1 MAWHWSTWCCWVL
14 FDSRPVGGRR
24 RSVAI
29 ATCHGFVLA
38 LAIAP
43 AVAQRPAY
51 RLQLSDTIGQ
61 TNRYRLAFDI
71 RIRAEISGQGEPDER
86 TKKLMETLASG
97 MEMRT
102 AVEYEQRLVGVD
114 EDSTRVYNVRWHDY
128 QFSGKLGDE
137 EIPPPPGYLESMR
150 DLLSQTARMRAT
162 PSGRT
167 IDVTYS
173 HPRLSG
179 LTSGLD
185 RGGMPTY
192 LPEEPVVIGDSWSS
206 TAEIPLGMGAGG
218 SLSLK
223 LDHTLREVRTS
234 PEGPIAVIELKGS
247 YSQLQ
252 GFEDSGFGVPMHVQA
267 SLTGSSLFDIDR
279 GRFVGGRYEIDMFA
293 LHAAEGIEI
302 QLTGHANGGLELVN
316 AR

>member
-1 MAWHWSTWCCWVL
+1 M
-14 FDSRPVGGRR
+14 
-24 RSVAI
+24 
-29 ATCHGFVLA
+29 
-38 LAIAP
+38 
-43 AVAQRPAY
+43 
-51 RLQLSDTIGQ
+51 
-61 TNRYRLAFDI
+61 
-71 RIRAEISGQGEPDER
+71 RAEISGQGEPDER
-86 TKKLMETLASG
+86 TKKLMDTLASG

-102 AVEYEQRLVGVD
+102 VVEYEQRLVGVD
-114 EDSTRVYNVRWHDY
+114 TDSARVFNVRWHDY
-128 QFSGKLGDE
+128 QFSGVLGDE
-137 EIPPPPGYLESMR
+137 EISPPPGYLESMR
-150 DLLSQTARMRAT
+150 DLLSQTASVRTT
-162 PSGRT
+162 PSGQT

-192 LPEEPVVIGDSWSS
+192 LPEEPVVVGDSWSS

-218 SLSLK
+218 SLSLQ
-223 LDHTLREVRTS
+223 LDHTLREVMS
-234 PEGPIAVIELKGS
+234 GPNGPIAVIEMTGS

-252 GFEDSGFGVPMHVQA
+252 GFEESGLGEPMHVQA

-293 LHAAEGIEI
+293 LHAAEGVEI

>member
-1 MAWHWSTWCCWVL
+1 M
-14 FDSRPVGGRR
+14 
-24 RSVAI
+24 
-29 ATCHGFVLA
+29 
-38 LAIAP
+38 
-43 AVAQRPAY
+43 
-51 RLQLSDTIGQ
+51 
-61 TNRYRLAFDI
+61 
-71 RIRAEISGQGEPDER
+71 RAEISGQGEPDER

-114 EDSTRVYNVRWHDY
+114 ADSVRVFNVRWHDY
-128 QFSGKLGDE
+128 QFSGRLGDE

-167 IDVTYS
+167 LDVTYS
-173 HPRLSG
+173 DPRLSG

-192 LPEEPVVIGDSWSS
+192 LPEEPVAVGDSWSS
-206 TAEIPLGMGAGG
+206 TAEIPLGMGTGG
-218 SLSLK
+218 SLSLQ
-223 LDHTLREVRTS
+223 LNHTLREVRMDS
-234 PEGPIAVIELKGS
+234 DGPIAVIDLTGS

-252 GFEDSGFGVPMHVQA
+252 GFEESGFGEPMHVQA

-279 GRFVGGRYEIDMFA
+279 GRFVGGQYEIDMFA
-293 LHAAEGIEI
+293 LHAAEGVEI
-302 QLTGHANGGLELVN
+302 QLTGHANGRLELMN

>member
-1 MAWHWSTWCCWVL
+1 M
-14 FDSRPVGGRR
+14 
-24 RSVAI
+24 
-29 ATCHGFVLA
+29 
-38 LAIAP
+38 
-43 AVAQRPAY
+43 
-51 RLQLSDTIGQ
+51 
-61 TNRYRLAFDI
+61 
-71 RIRAEISGQGEPDER
+71 RAEISGQGEPDER
-86 TKKLMETLASG
+86 TKKLMEALASG

-114 EDSTRVYNVRWHDY
+114 VDSVRVFNVRWHDY
-128 QFSGKLGDE
+128 QFSGRLGDE

-150 DLLSQTARMRAT
+150 DLLSQTARMRVT

-167 IDVTYS
+167 LDVTYS
-173 HPRLSG
+173 SPRLSG

-192 LPEEPVVIGDSWSS
+192 LPEEPVAVGDSWSS

-218 SLSLK
+218 SLSLQ
-223 LDHTLREVRTS
+223 LDHTLREVMTD
-234 PEGPIAVIELKGS
+234 PDGPIAVIELTGS

-252 GFEDSGFGVPMHVQA
+252 GFEESGFGVPMHVQA

-293 LHAAEGIEI
+293 LHAAEGVEI
-302 QLTGHANGGLELVN
+302 QMTGHANGRLELVN

>member
-1 MAWHWSTWCCWVL
+1 M
-14 FDSRPVGGRR
+14 
-24 RSVAI
+24 
-29 ATCHGFVLA
+29 
-38 LAIAP
+38 
-43 AVAQRPAY
+43 
-51 RLQLSDTIGQ
+51 
-61 TNRYRLAFDI
+61 
-71 RIRAEISGQGEPDER
+71 RAEISGQGDPDER

-102 AVEYEQRLVGVD
+102 AVEYEQRLVGVGA
-114 EDSTRVYNVRWHDY
+114 DSVRVFNVRWHDY
-128 QFSGKLGDE
+128 QFSGRLGDE

-167 IDVTYS
+167 LDVTYS

-192 LPEEPVVIGDSWSS
+192 LPEEPVVVGDSWSS

-218 SLSLK
+218 SLSLQ
-223 LDHTLREVRTS
+223 LDHTLREVRAD
-234 PEGPIAVIELKGS
+234 PDGPIAVIELTGS

-252 GFEDSGFGVPMHVQA
+252 GFEESGFGEPMHVQA

-293 LHAAEGIEI
+293 LHAAEGVEI
-302 QLTGHANGGLELVN
+302 QLTGHANGRLELVN

>member
-1 MAWHWSTWCCWVL
+1 M
-14 FDSRPVGGRR
+14 GGTRK
-24 RSVAI
+24 SVAP
-29 ATCHGFVLA
+29 ASGCGLLLA
-38 LAIAP
+38 LALAP
-43 AVAQRPAY
+43 AVAQAPEY
-51 RLQLSDTIGQ
+51 RLQLSETVGQ
-61 TNRYRLAFDI
+61 TSRYRLAFDI
-71 RIRAEISGQGEPDER
+71 RMRAEIAGQGDPDER
-86 TKKLMETLASG
+86 TQKLMDTLASG

-114 EDSTRVYNVRWHDY
+114 EDSARVFNVRWHDY

-137 EIPPPPGYLESMR
+137 DVPPPPGYLESLR
-150 DLLSQTARMRAT
+150 DLLSQTARVRT
-162 PSGRT
+162 SPSGRT

-173 HPRLSG
+173 NPRLAG

-192 LPEEPVVIGDSWSS
+192 LPEEPVGIGDSWSS

-218 SLSLK
+218 SLSLQ
-223 LDHTLREVRTS
+223 LDHTLREVRS
-234 PEGPIAVIELKGS
+234 GPDGRVAVIELAGS

-252 GFEDSGFGVPMHVQA
+252 GFEESGFGEPMHVQA

-293 LHAAEGIEI
+293 LHAAEGVEI
-302 QLTGHANGGLELVN
+302 HLTGHANGGLELMS